1 MSAGVDL
8 IVEVDLV
15 GDAPAIREEVDLA
28 ADAPVLTAWEAL
40 ALPGETMRQTIRRLL
55 DERARARLEALH
67 GPRFS
72 KILQEIETV
81 IRKMGEPEQVAS

>member
-1 MSAGVDL
+1 MD
-8 IVEVDLV
+8 VDLV
-15 GDAPAIREEVDLA
+15 GDAPAISEEVDLV
-28 ADAPVLTAWEAL
+28 ADAPVLTPWAEQ

-55 DERARARLEALH
+55 DERERTRLEALH

-81 IRKMGEPEQVAS
+81 VRKMGEPEEVAS